1 MPTVCARN
9 SRNSIY
15 LGYFRSAAILKSYY
29 DNSGHQNWCKS
40 ILSFIAVMMTH
51 IRCYIYIKLI
61 QYGLTILKEYPQ
73 RNKKKYFLS
82 VLRFYSHFHVFL
94 LKPQLCLFAA
104 FVFFPTLQLFHVYLQ
119 AKQAKSPME
128 TNGTSP
134 LTRLIT
140 LSSHSW
146 KNAWN
151 HGRTLQ
157 SAEKC
162 CCGVK
167 MSKILKIYDG
177 AISYGFS
184 VQ

>member
-73 RNKKKYFLS
+73 RNKKNIFCLFWDFTHIFAFFS
-82 VLRFYSHFHVFL
+82 WNRNCAILRL
-94 LKPQLCLFAA
+94 LCFFQLCSCFMFICRQNRRNPPWRPMALLPWQGWLLFRHIVGKMHGITVELSKVPKSVVAA
-104 FVFFPTLQLFHVYLQ
+104 
-119 AKQAKSPME
+119 
-128 TNGTSP
+128 
-134 LTRLIT
+134 
-140 LSSHSW
+140 
-146 KNAWN
+146 
-151 HGRTLQ
+151 
-157 SAEKC
+157 
-162 CCGVK
+162 
-167 MSKILKIYDG
+167 
-177 AISYGFS
+177 
-184 VQ
+184 

>member
-1 MPTVCARN
+1 MPMN
-9 SRNSIY
+9 HS
-15 LGYFRSAAILKSYY
+15 
-29 DNSGHQNWCKS
+29 
-40 ILSFIAVMMTH
+40 
-51 IRCYIYIKLI
+51 
-61 QYGLTILKEYPQ
+61 
-73 RNKKKYFLS
+73 
-82 VLRFYSHFHVFL
+82 
-94 LKPQLCLFAA
+94 

>member
-61 QYGLTILKEYPQ
+61 QYGLTILKEYLQ

-104 FVFFPTLQLFHVYLQ
+104 FVFFSNSAAVSCLSAGKTGEIPHGDQWHF
-119 AKQAKSPME
+119 SPDKVDYSFV
-128 TNGTSP
+128 T
-134 LTRLIT
+134 
-140 LSSHSW
+140 
-146 KNAWN
+146 
-151 HGRTLQ
+151 
-157 SAEKC
+157 
-162 CCGVK
+162 
-167 MSKILKIYDG
+167 
-177 AISYGFS
+177 
-184 VQ
+184 